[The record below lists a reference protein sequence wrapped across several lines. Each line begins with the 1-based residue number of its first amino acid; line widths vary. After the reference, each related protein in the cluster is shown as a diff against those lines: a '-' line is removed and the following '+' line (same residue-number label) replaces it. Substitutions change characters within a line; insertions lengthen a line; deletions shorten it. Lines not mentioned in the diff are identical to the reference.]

1 MSAFSEPVE
10 KHMTATVVT
19 VTVDDDLS
27 VAEGHLRLHEISSL
41 PVVGRN
47 GDLAGVISFRDLLQ
61 AGHVLGRMMGARTVL
76 TLPSSCV
83 GDIMTDRPLT
93 VSPDDPVS
101 HAADLMLEHRVHRV
115 YVVRDGNLV
124 GVLSTNDLLRVV
136 AAGQDTSPIAQY
148 ASSPVITIDSSASLF
163 HAVEKLASSNV
174 SGLVV
179 VEEGMPV
186 GLFTQNEAIAQRDLP
201 SGTRVGDVLELSI
214 LALPW
219 PTPIHRAAALAAHS
233 HARRVL
239 TMDGTEIRG
248 ILTALDFVR
257 AGRSGAST

>member
-1 MSAFSEPVE
+1 MSAFADPVE

-19 VTVDDDLS
+19 VTVDDDLT
-27 VAEGHLRLHEISSL
+27 VAESLLRLHEISSL
-41 PVVGRN
+41 PVMGRN

-76 TLPSSCV
+76 TLPSACV
-83 GDIMTDRPLT
+83 GDIMTDRPLS
-93 VSPDDPVS
+93 VSPEDPVS
-101 HAADLMLEHRVHRV
+101 RAADLMLEHRVHRV
-115 YVVRDGNLV
+115 YVLKEGNLI

-136 AAGQDTSPIAQY
+136 AAGTVSDPIAKY
-148 ASSPVITIDSSASLF
+148 ASSPVITIESTASLF
-163 HAVEKLASSNV
+163 QAVEKLASSSV

-179 VEEGMPV
+179 VEDGMPI
-186 GLFTQNEAIAQRDLP
+186 GLFTQNEVIAQRDLP
-201 SGTRVGDVLELSI
+201 SDTRVGDVLELSI

-219 PTPIHRAAALAAHS
+219 PTPIHRAAAMAAHS

-239 TMDGTEIRG
+239 SMDGTEIRG

-257 AGRSGAST
+257 AGRG